1 MQLLPALEAGGV
13 ERSTLEIAAA
23 LVADGQRSLVVSA
36 GGRLVAALR
45 STGSIHHRLDV
56 GAKSLRT
63 LARIGAL
70 RRLIESER
78 PDILHVRSRLP
89 AWIALAALRGLRGPR
104 PRLVTTV
111 HGLNSPGRYSAV
123 LTRGERVICVSQ
135 TVRAHLVRHYPT
147 LDAQRLVVIPRGIA
161 PADFPHG
168 FHASTAWRAAV
179 EDAHP
184 ALRGG
189 RWLLLPA
196 RGTRLK
202 GHAEAIALLAA
213 LRARGHDLRLWLL
226 GADEPG
232 RARYVDELRAQVER
246 SGLASCVAI
255 TPPRGD
261 VREAIAASALVLQL
275 SNRPEAFGRTV
286 VEALALGRP
295 VLGVD
300 HGGVGELLAAHFPEG
315 RCAPGDAGDAL
326 RVAEALLGL
335 PLPLP
340 PRPLPT
346 LAAMQ
351 RATLDVYEAL
361 LDGR

>member
-1 MQLLPALEAGGV
+1 MQLLPALASGGV
-13 ERSTLEIAAA
+13 ERSTLEIGAA
-23 LVADGQRSLVVSA
+23 LVAAGQRSLVVSA
-36 GGRLVAALR
+36 GGRLVAPLEVA
-45 STGSIHHRLDV
+45 GSVHHTLDV

-63 LARIGAL
+63 LGRIGAL
-70 RRLIESER
+70 RRLIERER
-78 PDILHVRSRLP
+78 PDILHLRSRLP
-89 AWIALAALRGLRGPR
+89 AWIALAALRRLRGPR
-104 PRLVTTV
+104 PHVVTTV
-111 HGLNSPGRYSAV
+111 HGLNSPGAYSAV
-123 LTRGERVICVSQ
+123 LTRGERVICVSG
-135 TVRAHLVRHYPT
+135 TVRAHLLRHYPQ
-147 LDAQRLVVIPRGIA
+147 LDPARLAVIPRGID
-161 PADFPHG
+161 PAALPHG
-168 FHASTAWRAAV
+168 FAAPPEWRAAV
-179 EDAHP
+179 ERDHP

-232 RARYVDELRAQVER
+232 RGRYVAELRARVDR
-246 SGLASCVAI
+246 LRLADCVAI
-255 TPPRGD
+255 SAPRAD
-261 VREAIAASALVLQL
+261 VREAIAGSALVLQL

-315 RCAPGDAGDAL
+315 RCVPGDAGSAL
-326 RVAEALLGL
+326 RVAEQLLARE
-335 PLPLP
+335 LPLP

-351 RATLDVYEAL
+351 QATLALYRDV
-361 LDGR
+361 LDGC